1 MTGKGQPEGFKPIAG
16 VTSDEVNLH
25 IQTGQKIL
33 ISQLK
38 TMDRN
43 AGEIT
48 ALPMMPQFRTI
59 RRVVGDFTLTEENM
73 YQSFDDSIGAFA
85 DFRPTR
91 RTQWYEVPYRTLY
104 SSKFPNMLA
113 AGRIIS
119 STGEA
124 WNASRVIPV
133 AVMTGEAC
141 GTAAALAVRNSV
153 SVPELDVR
161 QLREALTANGNIV
174 SKPQ

>member
-1 MTGKGQPEGFKPIAG
+1 
-16 VTSDEVNLH
+16 
-25 IQTGQKIL
+25 
-33 ISQLK
+33 
-38 TMDRN
+38 
-43 AGEIT
+43 
-48 ALPMMPQFRTI
+48 
-59 RRVVGDFTLTEENM
+59 M
-73 YQSFDDSIGAFA
+73 YNVFEDAIGAFA
-85 DFRPTR
+85 DFRPSR

-104 SSKFPNMLA
+104 SSGFPNMLA

-153 SVPELDVR
+153 TVPALDVR
-161 QLREALTANGNIV
+161 QLRDTLALNGNIV
-174 SKPQ
+174 SKPKN